1 MTECHGWLCRRAEQA
16 KHASELQQQV
26 SHMLQLVHFL
36 QRISCG
42 QAACAA
48 IGHMASAM
56 QADPIPPFSL
66 CCHVEPHAGPN
77 LGHGGLWQR

>member
-1 MTECHGWLCRRAEQA
+1 MTECNGWLCRRAEQA

-48 IGHMASAM
+48 RGKRNASR
-56 QADPIPPFSL
+56 
-66 CCHVEPHAGPN
+66 PHTPVQ
-77 LGHGGLWQR
+77 LVLPR